1 MAAIASGGIAELH
14 PNAVVLDSPAI
25 TMLFT
30 IIRDK
35 RTTQRDCVGAS
46 DRLMAMLAEE
56 GLARLPCV
64 APTTVE
70 TPCGAYAGLAAPP
83 SDRICGVDIVRSGG
97 ILLEAVRRMAPD
109 SKTAKI
115 LIQRD
120 EATAEPKLFYAKLPP
135 DVAELWSS
143 CATRC
148 SRPAARPSRRSR
160 REAARAERKR
170 TRARRRRVAGA
181 RSRARSARP
190 SAAARRC
197 APGRSPARRQV
208 LKDAG
213 VAEES
218 ITFLNVVS
226 CPRACALAAKAPACA
241 SSRPRSTRG

>member
-35 RTTQRDCVGAS
+35 RTTQRDYVGAS

-97 ILLEAVRRMAPD
+97 ILLEAVRRIAPD

-135 DVAELWSS
+135 DVAELM
-143 CATRC
+143 
-148 SRPAARPSRRSR
+148 
-160 REAARAERKR
+160 
-170 TRARRRRVAGA
+170 
-181 RSRARSARP
+181 
-190 SAAARRC
+190 
-197 APGRSPARRQV
+197 V
-208 LKDAG
+208 L
-213 VAEES
+213 S
-218 ITFLNVVS
+218 LIHI
-226 CPRACALAAKAPACA
+226 
-241 SSRPRSTRG
+241 